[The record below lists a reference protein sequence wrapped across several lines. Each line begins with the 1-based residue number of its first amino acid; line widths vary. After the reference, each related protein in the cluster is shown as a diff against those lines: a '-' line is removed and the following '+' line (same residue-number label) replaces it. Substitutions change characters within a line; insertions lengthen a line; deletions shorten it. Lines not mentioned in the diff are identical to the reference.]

1 MKNIISYSNA
11 QLTKK
16 DFIAVQNAIVGGW
29 GANYN
34 RYIKRFEKKFSK
46 KINVKYGLATSSCT
60 GAIHLAISSLNLKK
74 GSEVILADTNWVAT
88 LSPLIHLGLK
98 PILVDVDIK
107 SWCIDPI
114 KIDEKINKN
123 TSLIIA
129 THLYGN
135 ICDMKKILKIAKR
148 NNIYV
153 LEDSAES
160 LGSKINNK
168 YCGTIADIG
177 CFSFHGSKTITT
189 GEGGMLVTNN
199 KKLYEKSRILNE
211 HGRTKKEH
219 ESFTSSYAGYKFK
232 MTSFQAALGMSQLE
246 NLESKVTKKRKIF
259 HWYKQGLKDISVSM
273 NIERPNE
280 YNSYWMTNIVF
291 DKKYKINIKSLI
303 KFLKKKNIETR
314 PFFPP
319 LSKMRILKKK
329 GINNKNSIFLHNN
342 SINLPSSLILNKKQI
357 FFVCNE
363 IKAYLNK
370 NCNGR

>member
-1 MKNIISYSNA
+1 
-11 QLTKK
+11 
-16 DFIAVQNAIVGGW
+16 
-29 GANYN
+29 
-34 RYIKRFEKKFSK
+34 
-46 KINVKYGLATSSCT
+46 
-60 GAIHLAISSLNLKK
+60 
-74 GSEVILADTNWVAT
+74 
-88 LSPLIHLGLK
+88 
-98 PILVDVDIK
+98 
-107 SWCIDPI
+107 
-114 KIDEKINKN
+114 
-123 TSLIIA
+123 
-129 THLYGN
+129 
-135 ICDMKKILKIAKR
+135 
-148 NNIYV
+148 
-153 LEDSAES
+153 
-160 LGSKINNK
+160 
-168 YCGTIADIG
+168 
-177 CFSFHGSKTITT
+177 
-189 GEGGMLVTNN
+189 
-199 KKLYEKSRILNE
+199 
-211 HGRTKKEH
+211 
-219 ESFTSSYAGYKFK
+219 
-232 MTSFQAALGMSQLE
+232 MSQLE